1 MPVAASDGAD
11 IYWEKS
17 GEGPP
22 LILAAGLGGVL
33 GYWQPNRAELEKRFT
48 LYLFDQRGTGKSS
61 KVKVASIEQ
70 MARDLVAILDSAGLS
85 SADYLGHSTGGAIGV
100 AAALDYPE

>member
-1 MPVAASDGAD
+1 MAAGAD
-11 IYWEKS
+11 LYWEKS

-33 GYWQPNRAELEKRFT
+33 GYWQPNRAELESHFT

-61 KVKVASIEQ
+61 RS
-70 MARDLVAILDSAGLS
+70 RSPPS
-85 SADYLGHSTGGAIGV
+85 SRWRPT
-100 AAALDYPE
+100 